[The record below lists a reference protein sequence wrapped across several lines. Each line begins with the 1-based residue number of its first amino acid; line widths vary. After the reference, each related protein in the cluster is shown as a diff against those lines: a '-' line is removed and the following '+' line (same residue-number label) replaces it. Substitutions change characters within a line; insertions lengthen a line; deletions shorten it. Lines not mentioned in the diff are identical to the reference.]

1 MLPTI
6 KNSRLLRTGILLT
19 LGSFLLTGCE
29 SVEIIEPVTIG
40 YVSNSLGFP
49 VVNRNNHRY
58 ILARQSR
65 IYPADIFDT
74 DGSSMIEI
82 TLLDQTMIT
91 IAKKS
96 HVVLHSYLGDDNS
109 SSMDLNLGRGAI
121 RADLN
126 PGCEM
131 ELRTP
136 IAVAHLQGG
145 TSYAR
150 TVSNTMEI
158 VILKSG
164 SMAVSNDNGEVAIR
178 TEGYGTTVIAG
189 SAPQSPYAWTERRM
203 RRATQVTTVKP
214 WH

>member
-6 KNSRLLRTGILLT
+6 KNSRLLKTSILFA

-49 VVNRNNHRY
+49 VVNRNNHQY

-82 TLLDQTMIT
+82 SLLDQTMIT

-96 HVVLHSYLGDDNS
+96 HVVLHNYLGDDKS
-109 SSMDLNLGRGAI
+109 SSMDLNLGKGAI
-121 RADLN
+121 RAELCAR
-126 PGCEM
+126 CEL

-145 TSYAR
+145 ISYAR
-150 TVSNTMEI
+150 SVSNTMEI
-158 VILKSG
+158 VMLKSG
-164 SMAVSNDNGEVAIR
+164 SMEVSNDNGEVEIR
-178 TEGYGTTVIAG
+178 TAGHGTTVISG
-189 SAPQSPYAWTERRM
+189 SAPQAPYAWTERRL

-214 WH
+214 RH